1 MVKILVILLI
11 PFSVVA
17 QTTVDF
23 KTPTVRIWNSLAVG
37 KGEYNQPHPSAYL
50 DIGGDKKGVKLP
62 AGDYHDVS
70 NPAKGL
76 VFFHNEDSSIY
87 LFDGYSW
94 VKIISNK
101 DSFIINYIDS
111 ITAEI
116 PVTKSTVLTVSAN
129 TNTIYDPVLE
139 GAEIL
144 NVDRNG
150 FNESDFFQ
158 QPNWMLYFPDGL
170 FAGERLNILYN
181 TKAGFGGGGG
191 SPGGFTYPF
200 VWIGTATGNIVTLPT
215 NINFILTVD
224 VGSITLIPSEYSYI
238 DNQITIDNSIDL
250 STLIRVIYW

>member
-1 MVKILVILLI
+1 MRILLLI
-11 PFSVVA
+11 LFPVITLG
-17 QTTVDF
+17 QN
-23 KTPTVRIWNSLAVG
+23 W
-37 KGEYNQPHPSAYL
+37 QP
-50 DIGGDKKGVKLP
+50 IGNN
-62 AGDYHDVS
+62 
-70 NPAKGL
+70 NPALGVRAKWKL
-76 VFFHNEDSSIY
+76 DADSGVLSMGIPV
-87 LFDGYSW
+87 LTEVHFDSL
-94 VKIISNK
+94 
-101 DSFIINYIDS
+101 INYIDS
-111 ITAEI
+111 ITNEI
-116 PVTKSTVLTVSAN
+116 SQTKLLTINVVSNSNTV
-129 TNTIYDPVLE
+129 YDPEFE

-144 NVDRNG
+144 NIDRNG

-158 QPNWMLYFPDGL
+158 QPNWMLYFPDGV

-181 TKAGFGGGGG
+181 TKTGFGGGGG